1 MAVDPKFAEQ
11 IEKDIAGIPQAHRQM
26 YAQAKMDGMEIHGFA
41 VFRQRRYK
49 DERQWKRQRSGWH
62 EIGKQTVEQNTQ
74 RKREVY
80 PGSSQKAYREKR
92 GRGTAAGL
100 EGIAFLAVL

>member
-49 DERQWKRQRSGWH
+49 DERQRSGWR
-62 EIGKQTVEQNTQ
+62 ESGKQTVEQNTQ

-80 PGSSQKAYREKR
+80 PGSSQKAHREKR

>member
-62 EIGKQTVEQNTQ
+62 ESEHTEKKRSLSRKQPESVQ
-74 RKREVY
+74 RK
-80 PGSSQKAYREKR
+80 KR
-92 GRGTAAGL
+92 QRNSCWT
-100 EGIAFLAVL
+100 

>member
-41 VFRQRRYK
+41 VFRSGATRTNGSGNGSAAAGMK
-49 DERQWKRQRSGWH
+49 AGNRQWNRTHREKEKFIQ
-62 EIGKQTVEQNTQ
+62 EAA
-74 RKREVY
+74 RKRTEKKEAEE
-80 PGSSQKAYREKR
+80 QLLDLKA
-92 GRGTAAGL
+92 
-100 EGIAFLAVL
+100 

>member
-41 VFRQRRYK
+41 VFRSGATRTNGSGNGSAAAGMK
-49 DERQWKRQRSGWH
+49 AGNRQGTRTHREKEKFIQ
-62 EIGKQTVEQNTQ
+62 EAA
-74 RKREVY
+74 RKRTEKKEAEE
-80 PGSSQKAYREKR
+80 QLLDLKA
-92 GRGTAAGL
+92 
-100 EGIAFLAVL
+100 